1 MLPELRDRKDFREV
15 LEKLV
20 LPDQLGLP
28 VAGDPADPL
37 EQMATGAQSAQS
49 AQKDHRVQAVL
60 LDRKDRKEPQEP
72 QEPRAQAV
80 LLGQHLQSR

>member
-1 MLPELRDRKDFREV
+1 MLPELRAHGDFREA

-37 EQMATGAQSAQS
+37 ERMATGAQS

-60 LDRKDRKEPQEP
+60 LVQKDRKESQEPQEP